1 MAEKN
6 KIKEGEK
13 KGGGLRTII
22 GKGTYIEGKLSIQSS
37 GRIDGIIIGEIIS
50 TNTIVIGVDGNI
62 RGDVISENVI
72 IGGKVE
78 GNVYATNRVVLE
90 TKSAVKGDLIS
101 PSVTI
106 SEGTIFNGACRMVK
120 SKEIIVDKKTQKTKA
135 IDLSPEEILT
145 GKV

>member
-6 KIKEGEK
+6 KTKEGEK

-22 GKGTYIEGKLSIQSS
+22 GKETYIEGRLSVQSS
-37 GRIDGIIIGEIIS
+37 VRIDGIIIGEVIS
-50 TNTIVIGVDGNI
+50 TDTIVIGEDGNI

-101 PSVTI
+101 PNVTI
-106 SEGTIFNGACRMVK
+106 SEGTIFNGSCRMVK
-120 SKEIIVDKKTQKTKA
+120 SKEIIVDKKTQKTKVF
-135 IDLSPEEILT
+135 DLSPEEILT
-145 GKV
+145 SKV